1 MYEVVELNANI
12 YIYIRTTLTMYTCMV
27 DKQAKL
33 CGRLER
39 TYFPETFLLTWVI
52 MLL

>member
-1 MYEVVELNANI
+1 MYEVVELNAN
-12 YIYIRTTLTMYTCMV
+12 IYIRTTLTMYTCMV

-33 CGRLER
+33 YGRLKR
-39 TYFPETFLLTWVI
+39 TYFPETFLSTWVI